1 MTTDLKTMGH
11 PLDSVFDVEKNAT
24 ISNIQG
30 RDIELF
36 DENEDRNKDTE
47 IDGQLDE
54 VYDIALQAF
63 NTQNELTQSIDP
75 RYSARNAEVGAQYLR
90 IALDAA
96 AQKSNKLINNKK
108 LRGSKGQSD
117 IENNGTINNNI
128 IVADRNQ
135 ILQMLNQANN
145 KNVIDVEN

>member
-145 KNVIDVEN
+145 KNAIDVEN

>member
-1 MTTDLKTMGH
+1 MTADLKTMGH

-63 NTQNELTQSIDP
+63 NTQNELTQTIDP

>member
-108 LRGSKGQSD
+108 LRGSKGQSY